1 MASIDNDT
9 AAFNRLMTSD
19 YYLIRSDGIIETR
32 GGRLRAF
39 GSGQVRTTALYISD
53 MLAAS
58 SGSV

>member
-1 MASIDNDT
+1 
-9 AAFNRLMTSD
+9 MTSD
-19 YYLIRSDGIIETR
+19 YYLIESDGIIETR

-39 GSGQVRTTALYISD
+39 GSGQVRTIPLDISD